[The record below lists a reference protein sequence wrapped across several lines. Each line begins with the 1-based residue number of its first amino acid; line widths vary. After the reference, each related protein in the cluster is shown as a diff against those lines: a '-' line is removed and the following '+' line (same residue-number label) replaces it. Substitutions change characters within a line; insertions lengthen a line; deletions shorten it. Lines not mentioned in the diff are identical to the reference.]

1 GLDIDRP
8 LISLFFGEDLWVA
21 EVGFGN
27 VTPAGAVDQEP
38 AETFE
43 VAGQVEL
50 YQIPPPKPL
59 ERLTGYKLIP
69 VLSPFDFW
77 DRCGSYCPRQ
87 MAKGRERKGTA
98 LPHALL
104 QQLTSALLSTTGGSG
119 GLNTASRRLVRGGFL
134 ALAGKLI
141 PNARISFPF
150 RRAAGDLEEA
160 TSCHPRGNKMRNHP
174 SA

>member
-50 YQIPPPKPL
+50 YQIPSPKPL
-59 ERLTGYKLIP
+59 ERFTGYKLIP

-77 DRCGSYCPRQ
+77 GLCGSFYPGQ
-87 MAKGRERKGTA
+87 SEEQREEGDST
-98 LPHALL
+98 PSYTNSDNL
-104 QQLTSALLSTTGGSG
+104 Q
-119 GLNTASRRLVRGGFL
+119 RG
-134 ALAGKLI
+134 
-141 PNARISFPF
+141 
-150 RRAAGDLEEA
+150 
-160 TSCHPRGNKMRNHP
+160 M
-174 SA
+174 